1 MILWTIWWRRNQ
13 KCWNNKLRTTFEV
26 SRRATESLNDRLKV
40 TNMRTT
46 HQRPD
51 VQETE
56 QGWCKLQPGTL
67 KCNIDAACCEEANQY
82 CIGACLRDA

>member
-1 MILWTIWWRRNQ
+1 L
-13 KCWNNKLRTTFEV
+13 KLVEEL
-26 SRRATESLNDRLKV
+26 ESLNDWLKA

-56 QGWCKLQPGTL
+56 RRWCKLQPGTL
-67 KCNIDAACCEEANQY
+67 KCNIDAACYEEANQY
-82 CIGACLRDA
+82 CIGAGLRDAEGRFIHAYVKNFEGKPEVEKLKQ